1 MFYTIPFCI
10 LWMSSNSAES
20 TGKSVKLHAYYIKL
34 LILILLH
41 FLIKSGRSMAA
52 HTHTLHACIYSQCV
66 CPQQFPMNLLVR
78 RTHTLH
84 ACIYS
89 QCVVRRTHLLVRR
102 THTLHAC
109 IYLSVCVLNNFLWR
123 KLDALVHAIMLIS
136 RYWWTRSLLSIL
148 PALLQTPCRT
158 HLQEDALSYLFLS
171 HSCNL

>member
-84 ACIYS
+84 ACIY
-89 QCVVRRTHLLVRR
+89 
-102 THTLHAC
+102 
-109 IYLSVCVLNNFLWR
+109 LSVCVLNNFLWR